1 MISKRIDREPENDN
15 YRGLATYIMD
25 ARPTQREHGRT
36 AAYIADMEHQGE
48 KVLHLWHAGCLA
60 DSYELAI
67 KEVEATQD
75 LNRRTRREKTYHLL
89 VSFRPEDEPQL
100 TEEVFKEIELAFAK
114 ALGFEEHQRHCGVHK
129 NTANVHMH
137 VAYNMIHPLTL
148 NRQEPYRDYLV
159 RDKLCRELELKYG
172 LSVDNGR
179 TQGSPKR
186 ENEKAKIVE
195 AHTRQQ
201 SFDGYCQER
210 KDVITVAV
218 AKAARWE
225 DVHMAMAELGLE
237 IVLHGNGCTIKDRHG
252 KHAIKASS
260 LDRGLSKAQL
270 VKRFGPYVGQGQH
283 LEQVEEKSR
292 YDAKPLQRG
301 PERAG
306 LWKEY
311 QAGILVR
318 KKEGEAIRQEQEANY
333 AAVADK
339 WDQERK
345 LIMANEAPL
354 AEKRKQLQEARTT
367 EKKERQEVQRS
378 CVERKTDL
386 RTRIPFWSWAG
397 FLQMKAEQGH
407 EVALAI
413 LRSNEKEAEPEMP
426 GKDGPDARA
435 VLREAAA
442 EERVP
447 PATEDRPNTTSQ
459 EKQPSQ
465 ENLRGLFD
473 EAMLQRSEQLDAI
486 LREHDAVSNEIR
498 LRWSAQRREAER
510 LSKADRFTRLSAI
523 ARHERKELK
532 DAREPFD
539 VRREEVQA
547 RYPFATWAEF
557 LALRNGD
564 IDGSKM
570 SRVKQA
576 ISVDKEREA
585 ANAAR
590 VAFREKWQNKR
601 DIIRDML
608 GLVHRDRKR
617 LMSVSRF
624 EQLAQEEQEF
634 PRLQRERIFTGYTY
648 TVDARGTVLVKL
660 TSGGMVRDTG
670 PELSYS
676 GHDPRAHEAARHV
689 ARMKFGRFASQD
701 GTKFLKSILTK
712 ELVEKYAKD
721 GQELAGEV
729 FALKQELPTAFPARE
744 KMVKETIKQ
753 LKKAGTL
760 PASEQAE
767 ALKKHMEWLS
777 DEAAGCPKAEKEIW
791 RARANSLKRVVRQLD
806 TSRDRHATISAVRD

>member
-89 VSFRPEDEPQL
+89 VSFRSEDEPKL
-100 TEEVFKEIELAFAK
+100 TEDVFREIELAFANS
-114 ALGFEEHQRHCGVHK
+114 LGFNEHQRHCGVHK

-345 LIMANEAPL
+345 LIMANEAPQT
-354 AEKRKQLQEARTT
+354 EKRKQLQEARTT
-367 EKKERQEVQRS
+367 EKKERQEVQRR

-386 RTRIPFWSWAG
+386 RIRIPFWSWAG
-397 FLQMKAEQGH
+397 FLQVKAEQGH

-447 PATEDRPNTTSQ
+447 PTNEGRPHTTSQ

-465 ENLRGLFD
+465 ENLRDLFD

-486 LREHDAVSNEIR
+486 LREQDAVSNEIR

-601 DIIRDML
+601 DTIRDMP
-608 GLVHRDRKR
+608 GLVRRDRKR

-634 PRLQRERIFTGYTY
+634 PRLRREKIFTGYTY

-660 TSGGMVRDTG
+660 ASGGMVRDTG

-701 GTKFLKSILTK
+701 GTKYLKSILTK

-744 KMVKETIKQ
+744 KMVKEAIKQ
-753 LKKAGTL
+753 LEKAGGL
-760 PASEQAE
+760 PVSEQAE
-767 ALKKHMEWLS
+767 VLKKHVEWLR

-791 RARANSLKRVVRQLD
+791 RARANCLKRVARQLD
-806 TSRDRHATISAVRD
+806 TSGDRHTPSPQL

>member
-36 AAYIADMEHQGE
+36 AAYIADTNHQGE

-89 VSFRPEDEPQL
+89 VSFRSEDEPKL
-100 TEEVFKEIELAFAK
+100 TEEVFREIELAFAK
-114 ALGFEEHQRHCGVHK
+114 SLGFDEHQRHCGVHK

-148 NRQEPYRDYLV
+148 NRQEPYRDYLA
-159 RDKLCRELELKYG
+159 RDNLCRKLELRYG

-179 TQGSPKR
+179 AQDSPKR

-210 KDVITVAV
+210 KDVITMAV
-218 AKAARWE
+218 AKATRWD
-225 DVHMAMAELGLE
+225 DVHVAMAGLGLE

-270 VKRFGPYVGQGQH
+270 AKRFGPYVGPGQH
-283 LEQVEEKSR
+283 LEQVQEKSR

-311 QAGILVR
+311 QAGILER
-318 KKEGEAIRQEQEANY
+318 KKEGEAIRQEREANY

-345 LIMANEAPL
+345 QIMASEAPQ

-367 EKKERQEVQRS
+367 EKKERQEVQRR

-386 RTRIPFWSWAG
+386 RARIPFWSWAG
-397 FLQMKAEQGH
+397 FLQMKTEQGH

-426 GKDGPDARA
+426 GKDGPNARA
-435 VLREAAA
+435 VLREAVAD
-442 EERVP
+442 ERVSP
-447 PATEDRPNTTSQ
+447 PTGDRPHSPPK
-459 EKQPSQ
+459 EKQPGQ
-465 ENLRGLFD
+465 ESLRDLFE
-473 EAMLQRSEQLDAI
+473 EAMRQRSEQLDAI

-498 LRWSAQRREAER
+498 LRWSAERRKAER

-523 ARHERKELK
+523 ARRERKELK

-539 VRREEVQA
+539 VRREEIQA
-547 RYPFATWAEF
+547 RYPFATWAQF

-570 SRVKQA
+570 SRLKQV
-576 ISVDKEREA
+576 ISADKEREA

-601 DIIRDML
+601 DTIRDMP
-608 GLVHRDRKR
+608 GLVRRDRKR

-634 PRLQRERIFTGYTY
+634 PRVRRERIFTGYTY

-660 TSGGMVRDTG
+660 ASGGMVRDTG
-670 PELSYS
+670 AELSYS

-701 GTKFLKSILTK
+701 GTKYLKSILTK

-721 GQELAGEV
+721 GQELAGEI
-729 FALKQELPTAFPARE
+729 FALRQELPTAFPARE
-744 KMVKETIKQ
+744 KMVKDAIKQ
-753 LKKAGTL
+753 LEKAGAL
-760 PASEQAE
+760 PASEKIDV
-767 ALKKHMEWLS
+767 LKKHMEWLR
-777 DEAAGCPKAEKEIW
+777 EEMAGSPREEKHIW
-791 RARANSLKRVVRQLD
+791 STRLKSIKLITRQWGIVR
-806 TSRDRHATISAVRD
+806 H